1 MKKMAKKKVAKKK
14 SKVLATKKAS
24 LSTPEKNLPLQFR
37 QISESELNASRN
49 NAYSYLVK

>member
-1 MKKMAKKKVAKKK
+1 MKKTAEKKVANKK
-14 SKVLATKKAS
+14 SRVLATKKAS
-24 LSTPEKNLPLQFR
+24 LSSPEKNVPLQFR